1 MIEQLLTRH
10 RRGQR
15 PLLWDGGI
23 GTALIARGLELA
35 KETPES
41 WLLQRPDD
49 VAAVHA
55 GFARAGVDV
64 LQTNSFGL
72 LRQLMNAK
80 QPVAAHFAEL
90 VRASVALASAAAGT
104 AANDRKPRI
113 IVASLG
119 PVVAQQTDAHFFD
132 RLFDAAEQLAAWFQ
146 EAGAAAIHLETAC
159 DSKELL
165 QTVAGVR
172 AGAPRLPLAVSL
184 TVSAGQSGFETPL
197 GVPLSRMIDALLPA
211 QPELIGVNCS
221 LHARRMRP
229 VVAAL
234 RELIG
239 DKLPI
244 LAQPQVD
251 QPAPD
256 CKRPASPE
264 SPERFANDL
273 LALLD
278 EGADAVGGCCGTTAA
293 HLLAARQAL
302 DRAALEALDRP
313 LDRSF

>member
-1 MIEQLLTRH
+1 M
-10 RRGQR
+10 
-15 PLLWDGGI
+15 WDGGI
-23 GTALIARGLELA
+23 GTALIARGLELS
-35 KETPES
+35 KEPPEA
-41 WLLQRPDD
+41 WLLQRPDE
-49 VAAVHA
+49 VRAVHED
-55 GFARAGVDV
+55 FARAGVDV

-72 LRQLMNAK
+72 LRQLMNAP
-80 QPVAAHFAEL
+80 QPNLAHFAEL
-90 VRASVALASAAAGT
+90 VRTSVALASAAAAMQT
-104 AANDRKPRI
+104 DRPPI
-113 IVASLG
+113 VVASLG
-119 PVVAQQTDAHFFD
+119 PVVAQHTDARFFD
-132 RLFDAAEQLAAWFQ
+132 RLLDAAEQLAAWFQ

-159 DSKELL
+159 EPRELL
-165 QTVAGVR
+165 TTVAGVR
-172 AGAPRLPLAVSL
+172 AGAPRLPIAVSL

-197 GVPLSRMIDALLPA
+197 GVPLSRMVDELLPS

-239 DKLPI
+239 DKLPL

-256 CKRPASPE
+256 CKRPAAPE
-264 SPERFANDL
+264 LPARFAFDL

-278 EGADAVGGCCGTTAA
+278 EGADAIGGCCGTTAA
-293 HLLAARQAL
+293 HLAAVR
-302 DRAALEALDRP
+302 EALDGP

>member
-1 MIEQLLTRH
+1 MIQELFTRH
-10 RRGQR
+10 RRGRR

-23 GTALIARGLELA
+23 GTALIARGLELG
-35 KETPES
+35 KEPPEA
-41 WLLQRPDD
+41 WLLQRPDE
-49 VAAVHA
+49 VRAVHE

-72 LRQLMNAK
+72 LRQLMNTA
-80 QPVAAHFAEL
+80 QPNPAHFAEL
-90 VRASVALASAAAGT
+90 VRTSVALASAAAST
-104 AANDRKPRI
+104 QTRPPI

-119 PVVAQQTDAHFFD
+119 PVVAQKVDAGFFD

-146 EAGAAAIHLETAC
+146 EAGVAAIHLETAC

-165 QTVAGVR
+165 QTVAAVR
-172 AGAPRLPLAVSL
+172 AGAPRLPIAVSV

-197 GVPLSRMIDALLPA
+197 GVPLAHMIEELLPT

-244 LAQPQVD
+244 VAQPQVD
-251 QPAPD
+251 QSAPD
-256 CKRPASPE
+256 CKRPATPE
-264 SPERFANDL
+264 SPERFAQDL

-293 HLLAARQAL
+293 HLAAARQAL
-302 DRAALEALDRP
+302 DRSLDQYV
-313 LDRSF
+313 DRSF